1 MDKKRQVAGA
11 LSAILLVTSLPGPI
25 LAKEGQDLPGI
36 KAEAEDSLHSRVLG
50 AQVQVKEKQGPGLK
64 TQEIKNTQALGENEA
79 DKDVIQDLVLKKLIN
94 QQLSKGENQREETQ
108 AVSKDD
114 LASLTNLNSTG
125 WYEGEEAIT
134 SLEGLQYAV
143 NLQRAALPFMG
154 TDLKP
159 LSGLTNLNYLDI
171 FVPQPK
177 DESKPV
183 KKSPLT
189 DLNPLK
195 NLNNLVH
202 LYVDD
207 TSVRDLSPIGNLESL
222 DKLSLSGLGLKE
234 SDVMSLGEHA
244 KKNGNPRTYIVLK
257 RNEIADFSK
266 IQGLNFYNIYAEDQE
281 IRITPD
287 SKTFKNPVKNWNGN
301 YCVINNNKYLEVEST
316 DVKND
321 TCKLTDFALESA
333 KNEISVPFGDS
344 AGNFNGKLII
354 DLSKLNKK
362 SAGEEESQLIKDP
375 ELRKLI
381 NHVLEHS
388 SEQEIT
394 EEDLKSE
401 DLSYLIGQEQENQNI
416 RSLEGLEK
424 AVNLKRLEIYYT
436 GNDLSPIKGLTK
448 IEKLKLSPKAGSQE
462 KLQLDSLEDLSNL
475 DKLIN
480 LTINNAEIKDLSG
493 LKNLKKIYTLNLEN
507 DNLEAKDLAVFDEMG
522 KLPGGGKRTLL
533 NLNGNKIQDVSSYQY
548 KSFKK
553 TTIAKQKI
561 RITPEEKT
569 FNNPIRHIKK
579 GKTEVTPIELVI
591 KDGFST
597 RMPEN
602 DPRNHLKEIKPTSEN
617 NLKPFEKYEI
627 VGDLDGLSSF
637 DAEFNSLGFPNT
649 FNGTLTID
657 LSKIHQKDQEAK
669 ELEKAKK
676 EAKTALQ
683 ALITSAEEKLGDQEK
698 TYTKESKE
706 KLQTSLD
713 AAKEALQGQDLDQL
727 KEAKTALETALQELA
742 EVSQEKNPVNIHV
755 SGYEGDA
762 WIQELYQAKVQ
773 VFKEDGTEI
782 THTGASWIQWE
793 LAPGNY
799 KAKISHPSYQTKED
813 TFTITPDKK
822 DVYFRLEKEE
832 EEYKQPKIK
841 SIQLVEVGNPNKVL
855 ATGTIGGNIIYFVV
869 EDAKD
874 RKIIF
879 DQKEPKA
886 TLKIEA
892 DNTYAFRG
900 HTNNSPTDGSYRP
913 FNGDKSDMNG
923 TSLEG
928 VPFKKDGITNLFLQG
943 KGGKSTEYAMFIKE
957 KPTQHAVTFSATAD
971 KDSATG
977 SFRIGYKNQTSI
989 QGYFCQTMTQL
1000 VEDGED
1006 AKDPLMW
1013 VEEITQDPKGETTK
1027 KASLVNGAGQFK
1039 GWYNDSFGGK
1049 EYKFENNPVK
1059 EDMLLYARFS
1069 KTSSPTSYP
1078 DPFSVWI
1085 PMNTDPSDDHAMD
1098 LSWSVN
1104 EGTTWKDWTTPA
1116 DIKVNAGDTLN
1127 LKIKENGT
1135 KWKLS
1140 GMTAKYGNLNL
1151 PIKKDKK
1158 GVYHLSPI
1166 SSHDS
1171 TLFPDNII
1179 YMSFVKKE
1187 DAGNRN
1193 FDLDKQHYIHLLQ
1206 EGPNVEMTNTLVG
1219 TNFHDG
1225 FDLRGKFQEGDT
1237 IRFRVT
1243 GEEISDVKV
1252 QTQKGQE
1259 VTLSKDSDNTDKE
1272 TGVITRDYSFVMPA
1286 DDVDIIAKGIYK
1298 NKNTEARI
1306 NFKIEDGEGKEIS
1319 KDQVSSLTINAG
1331 YESKTWKD
1339 LANDEIY
1346 LPVNNQGITYGYTLV
1361 LKERRT
1367 YQGQFTLYAKNIPDP
1382 CVLTLKSKT
1391 EEKTKKEFDSLVA
1404 TAEKLIK
1411 DSTYTQESRD
1421 KLQAAITSAKQA
1433 VELKQGY
1440 TAAYK
1445 IVSNAMD
1452 GLKKANTLPDKEKA
1466 KESLEGLIRRLS
1478 NLKKADY
1485 ESKAWDAFDKEMYK
1499 AKAVLKDANS
1509 SGDALNSARI
1519 ALTQAKAELDKHKI
1533 VPEDMTKEEKNLR
1546 DLIKTIERLE
1556 EKNYTKETWKDL
1568 KYALDDAKDE
1578 LKYSKRT
1585 ERSLERAY
1593 DKLNKAYKGLKLAD
1607 KLAQEAEKINQ
1618 DHKVLVR
1625 NSSYQNMTDIKSHWA
1640 RDFIKYCMDRGYL
1653 VGTSITNFSPDRP
1666 TTRAEFVTVLSR
1678 LAGIKEENYKK
1689 NKFTDVP
1696 KGVYYEAAVNWA
1708 QEKKI
1713 VEGTGSSRFAPD
1725 QTMTREEMATILDR
1739 YFQVTNKAYGNR
1751 GALYFKDQGEMSTW
1765 AADSVKR
1772 MTQAGI
1778 LHGTDRNTFEPKS
1791 SFTRAEL
1798 ATVIYQLNK

>member
-25 LAKEGQDLPGI
+25 LAKEEQDLPGV
-36 KAEAEDSLHSRVLG
+36 KAEAEDSLHSKVLG
-50 AQVQVKEKQGPGLK
+50 AQVQVKEKQGLGLE

-94 QQLSKGENQREETQ
+94 HQLSKGENQREETQ
-108 AVSKDD
+108 AISKDD
-114 LASLTNLNSTG
+114 LASLTDLNPPDQ
-125 WYEGEEAIT
+125 YKEEEAIT
-134 SLEGLQYAV
+134 SLEGLEYAV
-143 NLQRAALPFMG
+143 NLERATLPFMG
-154 TDLKP
+154 TDLRP

-189 DLNPLK
+189 DLSPLK
-195 NLNNLVH
+195 NLNNLTH
-202 LYVDD
+202 LYVNDA
-207 TSVRDLSPIGNLESL
+207 SVRDLSPIGNLESL

-234 SDVMSLGEHA
+234 SDVMSLGENA
-244 KKNGNPRTYIVLK
+244 KKNGDLRTYIVLK
-257 RNEIADFSK
+257 RNEIADMSK
-266 IQGLNFYNIYAEDQE
+266 IQGLKFRKKYAEDQE

-287 SKTFKNPVKNWNGN
+287 SKTFQNPIKIWNGN
-301 YCVINNNKYLEVEST
+301 YWRKGFGTYTKNKENKYDFTKSEYLEVET
-316 DVKND
+316 NEVKND
-321 TCKLTDFALESA
+321 TCKLTDAAL
-333 KNEISVPFGDS
+333 KLPDNEISVSFGSPASD
-344 AGNFNGKLII
+344 FNGKLII
-354 DLSKLNKK
+354 DLSKIKA
-362 SAGEEESQLIKDP
+362 SETPGENEEVK
-375 ELRKLI
+375 
-381 NHVLEHS
+381 
-388 SEQEIT
+388 
-394 EEDLKSE
+394 
-401 DLSYLIGQEQENQNI
+401 
-416 RSLEGLEK
+416 
-424 AVNLKRLEIYYT
+424 
-436 GNDLSPIKGLTK
+436 
-448 IEKLKLSPKAGSQE
+448 
-462 KLQLDSLEDLSNL
+462 
-475 DKLIN
+475 
-480 LTINNAEIKDLSG
+480 
-493 LKNLKKIYTLNLEN
+493 
-507 DNLEAKDLAVFDEMG
+507 
-522 KLPGGGKRTLL
+522 
-533 NLNGNKIQDVSSYQY
+533 
-548 KSFKK
+548 
-553 TTIAKQKI
+553 
-561 RITPEEKT
+561 
-569 FNNPIRHIKK
+569 
-579 GKTEVTPIELVI
+579 
-591 KDGFST
+591 
-597 RMPEN
+597 
-602 DPRNHLKEIKPTSEN
+602 
-617 NLKPFEKYEI
+617 
-627 VGDLDGLSSF
+627 
-637 DAEFNSLGFPNT
+637 
-649 FNGTLTID
+649 
-657 LSKIHQKDQEAK
+657 EAK
-669 ELEKAKK
+669 E
-676 EAKTALQ
+676 ALK
-683 ALITSAEEKLGDQEK
+683 ALITSAEEKLEDQEK

-713 AAKEALQGQDLDQL
+713 AAKEALQGQNLNQL
-727 KEAKTALETALQELA
+727 KEAKEALETALQGLT
-742 EVSQEKNPVNIHV
+742 EVSQEKNPINIHV

-773 VFKEDGTEI
+773 VFKEDGTKI

-799 KAKISHPSYQTKED
+799 KAKISYPGYQTKVD

-869 EDAKD
+869 ENAKD

-1006 AKDPLMW
+1006 AKDPLEW

-1085 PMNTDPSDDHAMD
+1085 PMDTEPSDDHAMD

-1104 EGTTWKDWTTPA
+1104 EDTNWKDWTKPA

-1206 EGPNVEMTNTLVG
+1206 EGPNVEMTNTMVG
-1219 TNFHDG
+1219 TNFHDR

-1243 GEEISDVKV
+1243 GEEISHVKV
-1252 QTQKGQE
+1252 QTQKEQE

-1306 NFKIEDGEGKEIS
+1306 NFKIEDSEGKEIT

-1361 LKERRT
+1361 LKDRKT

-1382 CVLTLKSKT
+1382 CVLTLESKT
-1391 EEKTKKEFDSLVA
+1391 EEKTKEDFDRLVA
-1404 TAEKLIK
+1404 TAERLSK
-1411 DSTYTQESRD
+1411 DSNYTQESRAELE
-1421 KLQAAITSAKQA
+1421 KAITSAKQA
-1433 VELKQGY
+1433 VELTRGY
-1440 TAAYK
+1440 TAACN
-1445 IVSNAMD
+1445 IVSDAMD
-1452 GLKKANTLPDKEKA
+1452 ELKKADVPTVDSKERA
-1466 KESLEGLIRRLS
+1466 KKSLEGLINRLS

-1485 ESKAWDAFDKEMYK
+1485 ESEAWNAFDKEMDK
-1499 AKAVLKDANS
+1499 AKDVLKNVAS
-1509 SGDALNSARI
+1509 SEDDLKSART
-1519 ALTQAKAELDKHKI
+1519 ALTQAKAELDTHKI

-1546 DLIKTIERLE
+1546 DLIKTIGKLE

-1568 KYALDDAKDE
+1568 KDALDQAKDE
-1578 LKYSKRT
+1578 LKDSKRT
-1585 ERSLERAY
+1585 EKSLERAY
-1593 DKLNKAYKGLKLAD
+1593 DKLNKAYKDLKLAD
-1607 KLAQEAEKINQ
+1607 KIAEEAEKINQ
-1618 DHKVLVR
+1618 DHKDLVK
-1625 NSSYQNMTDIKSHWA
+1625 NAKFTDMLDVSGHWA
-1640 RDFIKYCMDRGYL
+1640 ETYIKYVMDRGYL
-1653 VGTSITNFSPDRP
+1653 VGTSKHYFSPNRD
-1666 TTRAEFVTVLSR
+1666 TTRAEFVTVLAR
-1678 LAGIKEENYKK
+1678 LAGVKEENYKK
-1689 NKFTDVP
+1689 NQFTDVP

-1708 QEKKI
+1708 EDKGIVLGVGDKK
-1713 VEGTGSSRFAPD
+1713 FAPN

-1739 YFQVTNKAYGNR
+1739 YIEKTSKVYSGGQEQS
-1751 GALYFKDQGEMSTW
+1751 FKDQGNIASW
-1765 AADSVKR
+1765 AKDSVKR
-1772 MTQAGI
+1772 MTKAGI
-1778 LHGTDRNTFEPKS
+1778 LEGTDQGKFEPKANFS
-1791 SFTRAEL
+1791 RSEL
-1798 ATVIYQLNK
+1798 AAVIYRLDK

>member
-1 MDKKRQVAGA
+1 MDKKRQIAGA

-36 KAEAEDSLHSRVLG
+36 KAEAEDSLHSRVLD
-50 AQVQVKEKQGPGLK
+50 AQVQVKERQGLGLEA
-64 TQEIKNTQALGENEA
+64 QEIKNTQALGENQA
-79 DKDVIQDLVLKKLIN
+79 DQDVIPDLVLKKLIN
-94 QQLSKGENQREETQ
+94 KQLSTDDSQRAETQ
-108 AVSKDD
+108 PVTRDD
-114 LASLTNLNSTG
+114 LASLTALNSPVR
-125 WYEGEEAIT
+125 YKEEAAIT

-143 NLQRAALPFMG
+143 NLQRTVLPFVG
-154 TDLKP
+154 TDLRP
-159 LSGLTNLNYLDI
+159 LSGLNNLDYLKI
-171 FVPQPK
+171 YVPQPK
-177 DESKPV
+177 DESEPA
-183 KKSPLT
+183 KKSSLT
-189 DLNPLK
+189 DLSPLE
-195 NLNNLVH
+195 NLQNLENLV
-202 LYVDD
+202 VNDA
-207 TSVRDLSPIGNLESL
+207 SVKDFSALAKLKSL
-222 DKLSLSGLGLKE
+222 DKLTLSGLGLKE
-234 SDVMSLGEHA
+234 SDVKSLEQIE
-244 KKNGNPRTYIVLK
+244 KKNEDNRTLIVLNK
-257 RNEIADFSK
+257 NEIADKSCTSK
-266 IQGLNFYNIYAEDQE
+266 LNFNRIAVNNQE
-281 IRITPD
+281 IRITPN
-287 SKTFKNPVKNWNGN
+287 SKTFQNPIKTWDGS
-301 YCVINNNKYLEVEST
+301 YWSEGFGTYTQKPDNKYMYDFKKSDYLDVESG
-316 DVKND
+316 KFEND
-321 TCKLTDFALESA
+321 TCKLTDEAL
-333 KNEISVPFGDS
+333 KLPGNEISVSFGKPTGGS
-344 AGNFNGKLII
+344 FSGKLII
-354 DLSKLNKK
+354 DLSKIKA
-362 SAGEEESQLIKDP
+362 SETPGESQ
-375 ELRKLI
+375 
-381 NHVLEHS
+381 
-388 SEQEIT
+388 
-394 EEDLKSE
+394 
-401 DLSYLIGQEQENQNI
+401 
-416 RSLEGLEK
+416 
-424 AVNLKRLEIYYT
+424 
-436 GNDLSPIKGLTK
+436 
-448 IEKLKLSPKAGSQE
+448 
-462 KLQLDSLEDLSNL
+462 
-475 DKLIN
+475 
-480 LTINNAEIKDLSG
+480 
-493 LKNLKKIYTLNLEN
+493 
-507 DNLEAKDLAVFDEMG
+507 
-522 KLPGGGKRTLL
+522 
-533 NLNGNKIQDVSSYQY
+533 
-548 KSFKK
+548 
-553 TTIAKQKI
+553 
-561 RITPEEKT
+561 
-569 FNNPIRHIKK
+569 
-579 GKTEVTPIELVI
+579 EV
-591 KDGFST
+591 K
-597 RMPEN
+597 
-602 DPRNHLKEIKPTSEN
+602 
-617 NLKPFEKYEI
+617 
-627 VGDLDGLSSF
+627 
-637 DAEFNSLGFPNT
+637 
-649 FNGTLTID
+649 
-657 LSKIHQKDQEAK
+657 EAK
-669 ELEKAKK
+669 E
-676 EAKTALQ
+676 ALK
-683 ALITSAEEKLGDQEK
+683 ALITSAETKLADQEK

-706 KLQTSLD
+706 KLQTSL
-713 AAKEALQGQDLDQL
+713 ASAKEALQGQDLDSL
-727 KEAKTALETALQELA
+727 KGAKEALEKALQGLT
-742 EVSQEKNPVNIHV
+742 EVSQEKNSINIHV

-773 VFKEDGTEI
+773 VFKKDGTKI
-782 THTGASWIQWE
+782 KHTGASWIQWE
-793 LAPGNY
+793 LAPGEY
-799 KAKISHPSYQTKED
+799 TAKISHPSYKTKED

-869 EDAKD
+869 ENAKD

-1006 AKDPLMW
+1006 AKDPLEW

-1027 KASLVNGAGQFK
+1027 KAILVNGAGQFE

-1085 PMNTDPSDDHAMD
+1085 PMNTEPSDDHAMD

-1104 EGTTWKDWTTPA
+1104 EDTNWKDWTKPA

-1151 PIKKDKK
+1151 PIIKDKDEK

-1187 DAGNRN
+1187 DAGDRN

-1206 EGPNVEMTNTLVG
+1206 EGPNVEMINTLVG

-1243 GEEISDVKV
+1243 GEEISKVKV

-1259 VTLSKDSDNTDKE
+1259 VTLNNDSDSTDKE

-1306 NFKIEDGEGKEIS
+1306 NFKIEDSKGKEIS
-1319 KDQVSSLTINAG
+1319 KEKVSSLTINAG

-1361 LKERRT
+1361 LEGRRT

-1382 CVLTLKSKT
+1382 CVLTLESKT
-1391 EEKTKKEFDSLVA
+1391 EEKTKEDFDRLVA
-1404 TAEKLIK
+1404 VAEERIK
-1411 DSTYTQESRD
+1411 DSNYTQESRAEL
-1421 KLQAAITSAKQA
+1421 KKAITSAKQA
-1433 VELKQGY
+1433 VELKHGY
-1440 TAAYK
+1440 TAACN
-1445 IVSNAMD
+1445 IVSDAMD
-1452 GLKKANTLPDKEKA
+1452 GLKKADTLPDKEKA
-1466 KESLEGLIRRLS
+1466 KESLEGLIRSLS

-1485 ESKAWDAFDKEMYK
+1485 ESKAWDAFDKKMDK
-1499 AKAVLKDANS
+1499 AKSVLRDTNS
-1509 SGDALNSARI
+1509 SVDDLNATRTGL
-1519 ALTQAKAELDKHKI
+1519 AQAKDELDRHKI

-1546 DLIKTIERLE
+1546 DLIKTIEKLE
-1556 EKNYTKETWKDL
+1556 EKNYSKETWKDL
-1568 KYALDDAKDE
+1568 KYALDDAKNE
-1578 LKYSKRT
+1578 LNYSKRT

-1593 DKLNKAYKGLKLAD
+1593 DKLNKAYKDLKLAD
-1607 KLAQEAEKINQ
+1607 KLAEEAEKINQ

-1751 GALYFKDQGEMSTW
+1751 GALYFKDQGEMSSW